1 MVSLALAGVEV
12 RGEVLYLHT
21 ITRSEMGA
29 YMCVAKNGVPPAVS
43 KIVQLN
49 VNCKFLQYTCDRLWF
64 LNNKTII
71 FLSHLYHLLACVL
84 TH

>member
-1 MVSLALAGVEV
+1 MVSLSLAGVEV

-49 VNCKFLQYTCDRLWF
+49 VNCKLLLSTCDSF
-64 LNNKTII
+64 G
-71 FLSHLYHLLACVL
+71 F
-84 TH
+84 